1 MIWCVDD
8 DNTIRDIEVYTLTQ
22 TGFEAKG
29 FSDGISMLEALKTE
43 KPELI
48 VLDIMM
54 PGMDGVEVLKEI
66 RNRTDTRKIPV
77 IMATAKGTEMD
88 KIQGL
93 DAGADDYLT
102 KPFAMGVRVEHSQ
115 ELINASQYND
125 KTIAHLLPAA
135 SYSLVHNVNNR
146 GVFSF
151 CMCPGGMIIP
161 ASTEKGSLVVN
172 GMSSSNRGSKFA
184 NSGIVV
190 SINPQDV
197 KEYKDFPALSLM
209 KFQQECEKK
218 MYVNNQ
224 TAPAQR
230 ISDFIKNKASSNIG
244 ASSYPSGLHACNM
257 NDFLPKIV
265 AENLKEVRG

>member
-66 RNRTDTRKIPV
+66 RSRTDTRKIPV

-93 DAGADDYLT
+93 DTGADDYLV
-102 KPFAMGVRVEHSQ
+102 KPFGVMEMVSRIKAVLRRCTPEEVTDIISIA
-115 ELINASQYND
+115 EITLND
-125 KTIAHLLPAA
+125 KEHTV
-135 SYSLVHNVNNR
+135 S
-146 GVFSF
+146 
-151 CMCPGGMIIP
+151 
-161 ASTEKGSLVVN
+161 VN
-172 GMSSSNRGSKFA
+172 GENVALTFKEFEILKMFMSNPGVAFSREKLLSEVWGIDYLGESRTVDMHIKTLRQKLGE
-184 NSGIVV
+184 SGKRIETVIGV
-190 SINPQDV
+190 GYRMEGV
-197 KEYKDFPALSLM
+197 K
-209 KFQQECEKK
+209 
-218 MYVNNQ
+218 
-224 TAPAQR
+224 
-230 ISDFIKNKASSNIG
+230 
-244 ASSYPSGLHACNM
+244 
-257 NDFLPKIV
+257 
-265 AENLKEVRG
+265 

>member
-66 RNRTDTRKIPV
+66 RSRTDTRKIPV

-93 DAGADDYLT
+93 DTGADDYLA
-102 KPFAMGVRVEHSQ
+102 KPFGVMEMVSRIKAVLRRCSPEEVTDVISIA
-115 ELINASQYND
+115 EITLND
-125 KTIAHLLPAA
+125 KEHTV
-135 SYSLVHNVNNR
+135 S
-146 GVFSF
+146 
-151 CMCPGGMIIP
+151 
-161 ASTEKGSLVVN
+161 VN
-172 GMSSSNRGSKFA
+172 GENVALTCKEFEILKMFMSNPGVAFSREKLLSEVWGIDYLGESRTVDMHIKTLRQKLGE
-184 NSGIVV
+184 SGKRIETVIGV
-190 SINPQDV
+190 GYRMEGV
-197 KEYKDFPALSLM
+197 K
-209 KFQQECEKK
+209 
-218 MYVNNQ
+218 
-224 TAPAQR
+224 
-230 ISDFIKNKASSNIG
+230 
-244 ASSYPSGLHACNM
+244 
-257 NDFLPKIV
+257 
-265 AENLKEVRG
+265 

>member
-66 RNRTDTRKIPV
+66 RSRTDTRKIPV

-93 DAGADDYLT
+93 DTGADDYLV
-102 KPFAMGVRVEHSQ
+102 KPFGVMEMVSRIKAVLRRCTPEEVTDVISIA
-115 ELINASQYND
+115 EITLND
-125 KTIAHLLPAA
+125 KEHTV
-135 SYSLVHNVNNR
+135 S
-146 GVFSF
+146 
-151 CMCPGGMIIP
+151 
-161 ASTEKGSLVVN
+161 VN
-172 GMSSSNRGSKFA
+172 GENIALTFKEFEILKMFMSNPGVAFSREKLLSEVWGIDYLGESRTVDMHIKTLRQKLGE
-184 NSGIVV
+184 SGKRIETVIGV
-190 SINPQDV
+190 GYRMEGV
-197 KEYKDFPALSLM
+197 K
-209 KFQQECEKK
+209 
-218 MYVNNQ
+218 
-224 TAPAQR
+224 
-230 ISDFIKNKASSNIG
+230 
-244 ASSYPSGLHACNM
+244 
-257 NDFLPKIV
+257 
-265 AENLKEVRG
+265 